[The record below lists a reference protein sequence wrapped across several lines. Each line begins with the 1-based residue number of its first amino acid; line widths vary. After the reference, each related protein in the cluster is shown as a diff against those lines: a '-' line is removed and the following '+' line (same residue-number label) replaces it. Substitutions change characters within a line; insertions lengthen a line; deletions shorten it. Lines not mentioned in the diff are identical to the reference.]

1 MKVCIS
7 ALVDSIEGFWVLTN
21 YKVDNGS
28 GVMVL
33 THNMQRSAPLVAG
46 VRKAR
51 GYAFT
56 INLIVPRR
64 RYTSSVSVQTCSS
77 IHVGIQY
84 SRASDTNYTIR
95 SN

>member
-1 MKVCIS
+1 MCDCFVLCSQTSTMKVCIS

-56 INLIVPRR
+56 INLIVPRQALPHHVLCAR
-64 RYTSSVSVQTCSS
+64 LAVQYT
-77 IHVGIQY
+77 
-84 SRASDTNYTIR
+84 
-95 SN
+95 